1 MTCEPA
7 IYALI
12 AIPTLLGLGLLWVGM
27 TGPKE

>member
-1 MTCEPA
+1 MNDAA

-12 AIPTLLGLGLLWVGM
+12 AIPTLFGLGLLWVGM

>member
-1 MTCEPA
+1 MTDAA

>member
-1 MTCEPA
+1 MTETA

-12 AIPTLLGLGLLWVGM
+12 AIPTLLAIGLLWVVM